1 MRGRVWA
8 LGVALALLLIPA
20 VVRAE
25 TTDFAAEIDSQ
36 LAGINLT
43 EWENLA
49 AGLPQSAQAIW
60 GGGSLRSL
68 IRQTAL
74 GETPVGAQGFFDG
87 IVIALKNAFSSRGI
101 LVASLLALS
110 VLGGILQQFRSNIGT
125 GIGDAAGFV
134 CYAMS
139 VIVAVYAFSDC
150 LRTVSEAVNQAQSIM
165 GYVFPVLMTLLA
177 SAGATATVGLFQP
190 ATALLTGSMTAV
202 MGDVLLP
209 AVLTLGVL
217 AIIGNLSGHKPLTRI
232 SALIR
237 SIIKWMTGGIS
248 TLYIGYLSLMGIA
261 AKGADGLSIRAARF
275 ALDKFIPY
283 VGSLVSGS
291 VDTLLGCTLIL
302 KNALGLCS
310 VLLMAGV
317 LLEPLLQIA
326 TLQLA
331 FRLSAAV
338 MEHIGDPR
346 LTKAVSDLADV
357 LAYLFAI
364 TAVIGL
370 MFALTI
376 GLIAMAGSSLL

>member
-1 MRGRVWA
+1 MR
-8 LGVALALLLIPA
+8 
-20 VVRAE
+20 
-25 TTDFAAEIDSQ
+25 
-36 LAGINLT
+36 
-43 EWENLA
+43 
-49 AGLPQSAQAIW
+49 
-60 GGGSLRSL
+60 
-68 IRQTAL
+68 
-74 GETPVGAQGFFDG
+74 
-87 IVIALKNAFSSRGI
+87 
-101 LVASLLALS
+101 
-110 VLGGILQQFRSNIGT
+110 
-125 GIGDAAGFV
+125 
-134 CYAMS
+134 
-139 VIVAVYAFSDC
+139 
-150 LRTVSEAVNQAQSIM
+150 
-165 GYVFPVLMTLLA
+165 
-177 SAGATATVGLFQP
+177 
-190 ATALLTGSMTAV
+190 
-202 MGDVLLP
+202 
-209 AVLTLGVL
+209 
-217 AIIGNLSGHKPLTRI
+217 
-232 SALIR
+232 
-237 SIIKWMTGGIS
+237 
-248 TLYIGYLSLMGIA
+248 

-338 MEHIGDPR
+338 MEPIGDPR